1 MTAIRIQKVFDDPP
15 AVRALIERHGPY
27 RALASYLPVS
37 ATRGKQATAA
47 DGGTL
52 PWFRGTWA
60 ANGRPLVD
68 GAKLILEN
76 PRFREAASR
85 LFNTA
90 EVTPNTVVVNIN
102 APMPASAIHV
112 DIPSFRGAT
121 RDRYPIQLL
130 QAMGSSGLFESWRIV
145 EAGAVVWLYEGP
157 GGAYDYWPEGLNG
170 AMQSERPP
178 FNNKAIVADNDQMYH
193 RIGWIGHPS
202 PTIPTIS
209 PGAHIEH
216 IAGSG
221 WMVTDC
227 GQAVQSYSDEQI
239 RISILW
245 KARVKRSD
253 DAGDDGRK
261 SSLTPENI
269 AQIFTSDLDSRGIRM
284 PTPAAPLSDRA
295 WLNLV
300 HANYYSPVERPE

>member
-1 MTAIRIQKVFDDPP
+1 MTAIRIDKVFQDPG
-15 AVRALIERHGPY
+15 AVRALVERQGPY

-37 ATRGKQATAA
+37 ATRGVQANAA

-76 PRFREAASR
+76 PRLWEAAAR
-85 LFNTA
+85 LFDTA

-130 QAMGSSGLFESWRIV
+130 QAMGSSGLFEPWRIV
-145 EAGAVVWLYEGP
+145 EAGAVVWFYEGP

-170 AMQSERPP
+170 AMRSERPP
-178 FNNKAIVADNDQMYH
+178 FTNRAIVADNDRMYH

-202 PTIPTIS
+202 PTTPKIT
-209 PGAHIEH
+209 PGAQIEH
-216 IAGSG
+216 IAGKG
-221 WMVTDC
+221 WVVSDGGRTF
-227 GQAVQSYSDEQI
+227 QSYSDEQI

-245 KARVKRSD
+245 KARVEAAD
-253 DAGDDGRK
+253 DAGDDRK
-261 SSLTPENI
+261 SLLTPEGI
-269 AQIFTSDLDSRGIRM
+269 VQLFARDLNSRGIRI
-284 PTPAAPLSDRA
+284 PTPASPLSDQA
-295 WLNLV
+295 WLDLV
-300 HANYYSPVERPE
+300 HSHYYFPVEQPE